1 MMLVGFG
8 ELVTLALIL
17 FSCGVASAL
26 FAMFS
31 ARQARRKVRRDTRQ
45 AGSQDGRR

>member
-8 ELVTLALIL
+8 ELVTLGLIL
-17 FSCGVASAL
+17 FSCGVVSAL

-31 ARQARRKVRRDTRQ
+31 ARQARRKARREAR
-45 AGSQDGRR
+45 APRSGDGRG

>member
-17 FSCGVASAL
+17 FSCGVVTAL
-26 FAMFS
+26 LAMFS
-31 ARQARRKVRRDTRQ
+31 ARQARRKARRQSRQ
-45 AGSQDGRR
+45 AGGDDGRG